1 MLGGDRV
8 GYRSMGKAYKALP
21 SVSGERVS
29 PLRRY
34 QDLVIGSRRW
44 GRLLGYEAVQILAS
58 WVPGA
63 LGLVLRQKLYPL
75 LLGSCGR
82 GCVFGRNVVL
92 RHPHRIHLG
101 DGVVVDDNVLLD
113 AKGDDPDGGIFLET
127 EAFVGR
133 GSILSCKGGVIRLR
147 ERANLGFYVEIFTSN
162 RVEVGRDVMVAAYVY
177 LVGGGNYR
185 YDRRDLPMNQ
195 QYDFEGKGGVLI
207 EDDVW
212 LGAHVVVMDGVTV
225 GRGGILAAGAVV
237 SKSTGAYEIWGGV
250 PALRLRDR
258 PGGDAVES

>member
-1 MLGGDRV
+1 
-8 GYRSMGKAYKALP
+8 MGKAFKALP
-21 SVSGERVS
+21 SVSGEHVS

-34 QDLVIGSRRW
+34 QDLVVGSRKW
-44 GRLLGYEAVQILAS
+44 GRLLVYEFVQTFAS

-63 LGLVLRQKLYPL
+63 LGLLLRKKLYPL

-113 AKGDDPDGGIFLET
+113 AKGDDADGGIFLDRET
-127 EAFVGR
+127 FVGR
-133 GSILSCKGGVIRLR
+133 GSILSCKGGRIRLK

-162 RVEVGRDVMVAAYVY
+162 AVEVGADVMVAAYCY

-185 YDRRDLPMNQ
+185 YDRRDVPMNR
-195 QYDFEGKGGVLI
+195 QYDFEGKGGIVI

-212 LGAHVVVMDGVTV
+212 MGAHVVVMDGVTV
-225 GRGGILAAGAVV
+225 GKGGILAAGAVV
-237 SKSTGAYEIWGGV
+237 SKSTGRYEIWGGV
-250 PALRLRDR
+250 PAVRLRER
-258 PGGDAVES
+258 PEGDEGA